1 MASLDPTMTALAG
14 GHSGRTFLG
23 DVGGERAVV
32 RLYPPDD
39 PRGESAP
46 EVDEAVLR
54 LVRGLLPVPDVL
66 EVRRA
71 HPPTSA
77 PGLLVTS
84 WLPGERADLAHARLV
99 RAGDE
104 DGLARMGRA
113 LGTVAATLAGMPTL
127 RSGPFRDADLT
138 IGRFPDD
145 GLVEWVDARLAH
157 WPAPVRAA
165 LAEVAAPAQDLL
177 DGVGRTCVVHSDLN
191 PKNVLVDPGTLDV
204 VGVLDWEYAHSGHPW
219 TDLGNVVRFER
230 QPAYVDSALEAWC
243 ELRGGDPADL
253 VAGARAADL
262 WALVDLAARA
272 GANPVADRAARLLEA
287 IASEGDVHAR
297 PEVL

>member
-1 MASLDPTMTALAG
+1 MTSSDPTLTPLAG
-14 GHSGRTFLG
+14 GHSGRTFLS
-23 DVGGERAVV
+23 DVGDERSVV

-39 PRGESAP
+39 PRGGSAP

-77 PGLLVTS
+77 PGLLVTA
-84 WLPGERADLAHARLV
+84 WLPGERGDLAYERLART
-99 RAGDE
+99 GDE
-104 DGLARMGRA
+104 EGLARMGRA

-127 RSGPFRDADLT
+127 RPGPFGDADLA

-145 GLVEWVDARLAH
+145 GLVEWVEARLAH
-157 WPAPVRAA
+157 WPVDARSA
-165 LAEVAAPAQDLL
+165 LDEVAARAQGLL
-177 DGVGRTCVVHSDLN
+177 DGVGRTCLVHSDLN
-191 PKNVLVDPGTLDV
+191 PKNVLLDPATQEV

-219 TDLGNVVRFER
+219 TDLGNVVRLER
-230 QPAYVDSALEAWC
+230 QPAYVDAALEAWC
-243 ELRGGDPADL
+243 ELRGGEPAELLD
-253 VAGARAADL
+253 GARAADL

-272 GANPVADRAARLLEA
+272 GTNVVADRAARLLGA
-287 IASEGDVHAR
+287 IAATGDLHAV
-297 PEVL
+297 PDPL